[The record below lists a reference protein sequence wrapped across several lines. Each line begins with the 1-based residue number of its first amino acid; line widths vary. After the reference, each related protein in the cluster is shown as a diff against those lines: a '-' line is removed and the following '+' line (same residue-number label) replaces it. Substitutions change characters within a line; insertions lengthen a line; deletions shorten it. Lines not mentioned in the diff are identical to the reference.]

1 MGNRAE
7 RRGGISSEIAKG
19 YGVFRNTFVRK
30 VKGDKHNELEVEVGD
45 IGSDEFKPHLRIKR
59 WGDEC
64 SFSCELL
71 DCAAGSP
78 LLRTDKNKIK
88 FGNNKTEAHFYDIPG
103 TDEPDGS
110 EFEVVLKE
118 KPKINVVSMLIAT
131 KGLAFY
137 YQPELTKEE
146 IADGCIRP
154 ENVVGSYAVYHE
166 SKAGD
171 YSRAG
176 SKNYKSGKAFHIYR
190 PKITDA
196 KGKSVWGKLNI
207 EGNLLTIEIPQRF
220 LDKAK
225 YPVSV
230 DPEFGYTSLGASEY
244 GYGGNKLYGSVYTSP
259 VDIGEV
265 TDMYVGGHS
274 GTNLLKVSIV
284 LESTL
289 SFVANGITNGAAIGS
304 PKNWG
309 KLLFASNPTLSPS
322 TDYLL
327 AMIPKYNLVYFAYD
341 SGPLYSAYYD
351 ASNSYATPTNPTD
364 AVHLQTDYSSRK
376 YSIYCTYVAIGGIP
390 MFKVDHG
397 LVNHGLVRGG
407 LIS

>member
-1 MGNRAE
+1 
-7 RRGGISSEIAKG
+7 
-19 YGVFRNTFVRK
+19 
-30 VKGDKHNELEVEVGD
+30 
-45 IGSDEFKPHLRIKR
+45 
-59 WGDEC
+59 
-64 SFSCELL
+64 LL
-71 DCAAGSP
+71 LP
-78 LLRTDKNKIK
+78 N
-88 FGNNKTEAHFYDIPG
+88 
-103 TDEPDGS
+103 
-110 EFEVVLKE
+110 
-118 KPKINVVSMLIAT
+118 LI
-131 KGLAFY
+131 LF
-137 YQPELTKEE
+137 L
-146 IADGCIRP
+146 
-154 ENVVGSYAVYHE
+154 
-166 SKAGD
+166 
-171 YSRAG
+171 
-176 SKNYKSGKAFHIYR
+176 
-190 PKITDA
+190 
-196 KGKSVWGKLNI
+196 SVWGKLNI